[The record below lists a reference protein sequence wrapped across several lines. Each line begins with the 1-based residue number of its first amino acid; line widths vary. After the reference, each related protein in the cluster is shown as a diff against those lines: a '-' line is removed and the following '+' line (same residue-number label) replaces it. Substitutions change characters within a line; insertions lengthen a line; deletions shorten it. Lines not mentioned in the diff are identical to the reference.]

1 MDMMLVM
8 IITLKLCIVF
18 GGPAA
23 SLMFALYNFFTA
35 HRRSLLSLSLSS
47 FSLGVLC
54 SLFKSRY
61 LLMRNILESK
71 ASCNHII

>member
-1 MDMMLVM
+1 MDMMSVM

-35 HRRSLLSLSLSS
+35 H
-47 FSLGVLC
+47 
-54 SLFKSRY
+54 
-61 LLMRNILESK
+61 
-71 ASCNHII
+71 